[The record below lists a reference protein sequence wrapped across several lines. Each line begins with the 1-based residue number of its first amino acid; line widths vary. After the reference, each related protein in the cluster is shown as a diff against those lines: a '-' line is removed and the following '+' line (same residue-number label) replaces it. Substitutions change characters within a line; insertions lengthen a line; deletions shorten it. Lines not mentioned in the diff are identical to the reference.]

1 LPPPKR
7 SPPAAVAPYHYRHFD
22 ELMADIDA
30 KNQKRDGL
38 AGRFLPP
45 DADAYA
51 KFLATAPDYRAA

>member
-1 LPPPKR
+1 
-7 SPPAAVAPYHYRHFD
+7 
-22 ELMADIDA
+22 MADIDA